1 VVSGSGDRDL
11 VEVPVPPDPDDPH
24 RWCVMA
30 LERLDRGRPEAA
42 LEAARRAVEHDS
54 PDGPAADWGYR
65 LASLAFE
72 RLGRDAEAVAAAE
85 EAVRLAPGSWA
96 ARLRLGSALRRIPGR
111 WAESRSQTARAVRY
125 APEEPDPHVLAG
137 DLALL
142 RGEHRQA
149 RAAYLA
155 ALRRAGD
162 HPGARVNLGLAF
174 LRWERPRNHHDP
186 AWPVDP
192 RETGRTRRA
201 LETWSRQTRILLA
214 AALLAAVTAALGP
227 GLTAEARICAA
238 AAPAAVLVITFRQ
251 ARRIALW
258 SYVPAMLARDVW
270 LGLTVAAAPA
280 AVAAYVAAVA
290 TLPSALAGTAAG
302 AAADALP
309 GTVAG
314 AVAGAAA
321 LPGLAM
327 GPWAVPAGVV
337 LLNGVALLVTR
348 VLTEA
353 WRGRPVRALAE
364 FSAAGGD
371 RTAGR
376 DTGVTLWLVAGRAWS
391 VLAAAAATAGVL
403 DDPRWGLVAPA
414 VPIALVLV
422 HRGGGLA
429 PRLRG
434 ILAADRCLAATLAL
448 LVTAS
453 LALGGAAAAALLGLS
468 GRLVRLT
475 WQAAAGMLAAVVT
488 AYAIRSVRAWWRG
501 APGPRRASL
510 AMSDSRGR
518 RLPGDVRPPVRLSG
532 EVRRAFTSARG
543 VVLAYAGR
551 TGPRALAVGSVGS
564 VGPAGELRLIAAD
577 EAWDAAER
585 DPRVA
590 VFVADPLER
599 RFWAEVRGIAI
610 GDAEAETLRV
620 TPKHVVVGEYPGRHQ
635 GRFRRG

>member
-1 VVSGSGDRDL
+1 MVSGSGDRDL
-11 VEVPVPPDPDDPH
+11 VGVPVPPDPDDPH
-24 RWCVMA
+24 RWCAAA
-30 LERLDRGRPEAA
+30 LDRLARGRPEAA

-54 PDGPAADWGYR
+54 PDGPAAGWGYR

-111 WAESRSQTARAVRY
+111 WSEAWSQAARAVRY

-142 RGEHRQA
+142 RGEHGRA
-149 RAAYLA
+149 RDAYRA

-214 AALLAAVTAALGP
+214 AALLAAVAAALGP

-238 AAPAAVLVITFRQ
+238 AAPAAVLAITLRQ
-251 ARRIALW
+251 ARRIGLW
-258 SYVPAMLARDVW
+258 SYVPAMLTRDVW
-270 LGLTVAAAPA
+270 LGLTVAAAPV
-280 AVAAYVAAVA
+280 AVAAYVTAVA
-290 TLPSALAGTAAG
+290 TLPE
-302 AAADALP
+302 ALP
-309 GTVAG
+309 GT
-314 AVAGAAA
+314 AVPPGPAA
-321 LPGLAM
+321 
-327 GPWAVPAGVV
+327 GPWAAPAGVV
-337 LLNGVALLVTR
+337 LLNGAALLVAR
-348 VLTEA
+348 VLAEA

-371 RTAGR
+371 RTARR

-391 VLAAAAATAGVL
+391 VLAGAAAAAGAL
-403 DDPRWGLVAPA
+403 GDPRWGLVAP
-414 VPIALVLV
+414 VVTLALLRV

-429 PRLRG
+429 PHLRG
-434 ILAADRCLAATLAL
+434 ILAADRCLAGTLAL
-448 LVTAS
+448 LVAAS
-453 LALGGAAAAALLGLS
+453 LALGGAAAAALLGLP

-475 WQAAAGMLAAVVT
+475 WQAAVGVLVAAVAV
-488 AYAIRSVRAWWRG
+488 YAIRSVRAWWRG

-510 AMSDSRGR
+510 AMGDGRGR
-518 RLPGDVRPPVRLSG
+518 RTPGDVRPPVRLSG
-532 EVRRAFTSARG
+532 EVRHAFTSGCG
-543 VVLAYAGR
+543 VVLAYAGP
-551 TGPRALAVGSVGS
+551 TGPRALAVGSIGS
-564 VGPAGELRLIAAD
+564 VGPAGELRLIAAG
-577 EAWDAAER
+577 AARDAAEH
-585 DPRVA
+585 DPRVT
-590 VFVADPLER
+590 VFVGDPLRR

-620 TPKHVVVGEYPGRHQ
+620 TPEHVVVGEYPGRHQ
-635 GRFRRG
+635 GRFRDG